1 MGDFYQSG
9 LVTTLHNYRTSKV
22 EDIEARL
29 EKFVINRPVSLILPS
44 LFSELEGPALKNIV
58 KELSKVKYIN
68 EIIIGL
74 DKANKD
80 QFKYAKEYFS
90 VLPQHHRILWNDGPR
105 LKELEKQLI
114 SKEIAPIA
122 KGKGTNVWYCFG
134 YFTASGKSES
144 VALHDC
150 DILTFDR
157 MMLAR
162 LIYPVVDP
170 NFNYRFCKGY
180 YYRADDE
187 VLKGRVT
194 RLLVTPL
201 IRALRK
207 FFPEDTFLQYIDSF
221 RYPLAGE
228 FSMRADVVKNIRIP
242 SDWGLEVGILFD
254 VQRSNAISR
263 ICQVDIADRYDHKH
277 QDLSAN
283 DKKSGLAKMSLDISG
298 TIFKKLA
305 TNGHTFT
312 RDMFHSIHSTYFR
325 IAEDFVE
332 RYHSDA
338 VINGLKLDR
347 HKEEE
352 AVRLFANMIHEA
364 GERFLDNPTSKDFIP
379 SWKRVNSAIPT
390 FLNEMYQ
397 AVELDNT
404 EDL

>member
-9 LVTTLHNYRTSKV
+9 LVTTLHNYRTAKL
-22 EDIEARL
+22 EDIEGRL
-29 EKFVINRPVSLILPS
+29 EIFSKSRPVSLILPS
-44 LFSELEGPALKNIV
+44 LFSELEGPALANIV
-58 KELSKVKYIN
+58 KELSGVKYIN

-74 DKANKD
+74 DKADKE

-90 VLPQHHRILWNDGPR
+90 VLPQHHRIIWNDGPR
-105 LKELEKQLI
+105 MKALEKKLR
-114 SKEIAPIA
+114 SKAIAPEA

-134 YFTASGKSES
+134 YFLASGKSES

-180 YYRADDE
+180 YYRADDK

-201 IRALRK
+201 IRSLRK
-207 FFPEDTFLQYIDSF
+207 FFPEDRFLQYIDSF

-228 FSMRADVVKNIRIP
+228 FSMRADVVKNLRIP

-283 DKKSGLAKMSLDISG
+283 DKNSGLAKMSLDISG

-305 TNGHTFT
+305 SNGHTFT
-312 RDMFHSIHSTYFR
+312 RDMFHSIHSTYYR

-338 VINGLKLDR
+338 VINGLTLDR
-347 HKEEE
+347 HEEEE
-352 AVRLFANMIHEA
+352 AVRLFADMIHEA
-364 GERFLDNPTSKDFIP
+364 GEKFLDNPKSTDFVP
-379 SWKRVNSAIPT
+379 SWKRVNSAIPS
-390 FLNEMYQ
+390 FLSELFE
-397 AVELDNT
+397 AIELDNQG
-404 EDL
+404 DI